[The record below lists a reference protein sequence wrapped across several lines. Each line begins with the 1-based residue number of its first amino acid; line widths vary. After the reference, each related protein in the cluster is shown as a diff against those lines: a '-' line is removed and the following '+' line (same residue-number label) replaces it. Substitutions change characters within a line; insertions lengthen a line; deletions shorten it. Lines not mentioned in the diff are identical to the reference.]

1 MLVAVLVVET
11 RPVVDVV
18 KNTVVG
24 VEIVLVMDDKS
35 VFVVDDTPI
44 ESMVVEMALVAFVV
58 VVKFALEPVDD
69 RVMVAFDILL
79 VIVVVVAMLL
89 EWLY

>member
-1 MLVAVLVVET
+1 VVE
-11 RPVVDVV
+11 VV
-18 KNTVVG
+18 KNTVVD

-44 ESMVVEMALVAFVV
+44 ESMVVEMALVTLVV